1 MSIILIIFNCFF
13 FKSCLRISSA
23 GNHSKIIRIRHF
35 KPRKTIIFFYQY
47 IDQIKVL
54 KGTGAN
60 RELQSSH
67 GGSLEIKLTVPL
79 NYQFWNLVH

>member
-1 MSIILIIFNCFF
+1 
-13 FKSCLRISSA
+13 LRISSA
-23 GNHSKIIRIRHF
+23 EKHAKIIRIKQF
-35 KPRKTIIFFYQY
+35 KPRKTTIFFYQY

-60 RELQSSH
+60 SAMPSLH

-79 NYQFWNLVH
+79 IYQFWNLVH